1 MFDFTVYSQDDL
13 RQANLDFSEYL
24 QSVVLKIPVAEL
36 LPAEVRVQQVEDV
49 TEAYYAHFG
58 EHMNT
63 VCLYYLSNYLLQ
75 DFINMPKKNKT
86 MNEADGFFTPR
97 QLAERQRRE
106 VSFPV
111 EVIDVFRVNSLFS
124 IARPKRT
131 VNLDD
136 V

>member
-1 MFDFTVYSQDDL
+1 MFDFTWYSHDEL
-13 RQANLDFSEYL
+13 RQANLDFSTYMKD
-24 QSVVLKIPVAEL
+24 VVLKISLTDLP
-36 LPAEVRVQQVEDV
+36 PAEVRVQQVEDV

-58 EHMNT
+58 EHMNS

-75 DFINMPKKNKT
+75 DFIKKPKRNKT
-86 MNEADGFFTPR
+86 MNEEDGFFTPQ

-106 VSFPV
+106 LSYPV
-111 EVIDVFRVNSLFS
+111 EVLDAIRVNSLFS